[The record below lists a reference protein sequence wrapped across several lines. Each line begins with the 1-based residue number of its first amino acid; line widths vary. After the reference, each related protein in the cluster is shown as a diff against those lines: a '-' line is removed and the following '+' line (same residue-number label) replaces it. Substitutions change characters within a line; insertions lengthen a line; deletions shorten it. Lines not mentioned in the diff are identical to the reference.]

1 MESAGIDATHFQAHS
16 ISSASSIK
24 AVELGHSIQD
34 IKKYANWSLNS
45 YTFEK
50 FYYKP
55 SSQELLCA
63 TINHSTFS
71 SVENSITLEVGV
83 GTAGISSGT
92 TIDTIIDVTKAKDVM
107 HTRPWYRPFCVE
119 EE

>member
-16 ISSASSIK
+16 ISSASSTK

-34 IKKYANWSLNS
+34 IKKYANWCLNS

-55 SSQELLCA
+55 SSQELFCA
-63 TINHSTFS
+63 NYKSLNFFFYGEQYH
-71 SVENSITLEVGV
+71 VG
-83 GTAGISSGT
+83 SRSG
-92 TIDTIIDVTKAKDVM
+92 DNWD
-107 HTRPWYRPFCVE
+107 
-119 EE
+119 